1 MDRMTD
7 TTVELTEEEAERL
20 AAVENDAD
28 ALDSVIEELGSRSRR
43 KRQFSARVLHLLAE
57 NEPEL
62 LAPYIPDMVDALEN
76 KEAQTRWEVLDALT
90 LLALDHGKEVGA
102 AFEGAETAL
111 FDEIS
116 ATLRFSAFR
125 MLCTWG
131 ATDRGRSKK
140 VWPILDEAIQ
150 CYHGD
155 LEYRDMLAC
164 LYDFAQGKI
173 EGGVADELAGRL
185 KFDAE
190 NGKGAYLKSRSS
202 EIYDILVK
210 RFKLDTSKKRAR
222 ANTDTVSSDDED
234 KE

>member
-62 LAPYIPDMVDALEN
+62 LAPYISDMVDALEN

-111 FDEIS
+111 FDES
-116 ATLRFSAFR
+116 N
-125 MLCTWG
+125 
-131 ATDRGRSKK
+131 RSRPFQKS
-140 VWPILDEAIQ
+140 
-150 CYHGD
+150 
-155 LEYRDMLAC
+155 
-164 LYDFAQGKI
+164 
-173 EGGVADELAGRL
+173 VAD
-185 KFDAE
+185 
-190 NGKGAYLKSRSS
+190 SRRSDS
-202 EIYDILVK
+202 VLS
-210 RFKLDTSKKRAR
+210 RRSR
-222 ANTDTVSSDDED
+222 VSRYACVPV
-234 KE
+234 